1 MKKLILKCAL
11 LLLILGGLL
20 YAGGEAYKQT
30 NTWKNLEREDGTD
43 IFRDLPET
51 VDIAVFGASHG
62 REDFK
67 FPPEGK
73 TLFNFSMS
81 LQTPMYD
88 LRLMRQ
94 YQDHIPPGALVV
106 IAVSPIFPFYTQPEE
121 QFQEQQSRYYRILSP
136 QNLMDPDLGLY
147 FRGRLSPL
155 LTEDF
160 PALAAAFTE
169 DVPLEPTID
178 EESGHNRIT
187 PELAQARKPR
197 VFDLQISHVTAC
209 FPEAN
214 PQLTDA
220 YREMLALCREKG
232 WRAVLAVPPYLKEY
246 TDCFTEFSP
255 DYFDVQREI
264 MEPLAREYGAAYL
277 DYSHDPDF
285 ACRHEYYRDMSHMN
299 LEGAEAFCRQF
310 YAGLETPAGF

>member
-1 MKKLILKCAL
+1 MLFRSAL

-43 IFRDLPET
+43 IFRNLPET

-81 LQTPMYD
+81 
-88 LRLMRQ
+88 
-94 YQDHIPPGALVV
+94 
-106 IAVSPIFPFYTQPEE
+106 
-121 QFQEQQSRYYRILSP
+121 P

-147 FRGRLSPL
+147 LRGRLSPL

-310 YAGLETPAGF
+310 YASLETLAGF